1 MNNSFLNIFQFNFNN
16 LKFIFS
22 SIQARDIYDIL
33 LTSFLIYVLFW
44 FLNRTKSLR
53 AIFVAIGI
61 FVLYVITYF
70 LNFSLTYKILETLV
84 SSFFV
89 ILIIIFQDEI
99 KRVFYFISSKKKE
112 KKEYSDTFLDDLTN
126 VVFKMAEQKIGAL
139 IVIPGHEI
147 ISPYITGGISL
158 NADFSIP
165 LILSIFDD
173 SSPGHDGAIILE
185 GHKIS
190 QFGVHLP
197 LSADD
202 SQLIGFGTRHR
213 AGLGISEKADCLSII
228 VSEEKGT
235 VSVALNGKLEI
246 IKDKDKFKEIIKNFI
261 KTFDMSKPI
270 QSKEI
275 FKFFFKSHLW
285 FYIVSLFFSVFIWFV
300 SNYPNLGIIQKNF
313 IVPIEFINIDSNINV
328 SDLKPIEV
336 VATFSGRS
344 QDFNLLDSSS
354 LKIII
359 DLNNFKTVN
368 KYYTV
373 KLKDADIKHP
383 KSLNLV
389 DLNPE
394 FVSFKIESKK

>member
-1 MNNSFLNIFQFNFNN
+1 M
-16 LKFIFS
+16 
-22 SIQARDIYDIL
+22 
-33 LTSFLIYVLFW
+33 
-44 FLNRTKSLR
+44 
-53 AIFVAIGI
+53 
-61 FVLYVITYF
+61 
-70 LNFSLTYKILETLV
+70 
-84 SSFFV
+84 
-89 ILIIIFQDEI
+89 
-99 KRVFYFISSKKKE
+99 
-112 KKEYSDTFLDDLTN
+112 
-126 VVFKMAEQKIGAL
+126 
-139 IVIPGHEI
+139 
-147 ISPYITGGISL
+147 
-158 NADFSIP
+158 
-165 LILSIFDD
+165 
-173 SSPGHDGAIILE
+173 
-185 GHKIS
+185 
-190 QFGVHLP
+190 P

-246 IKDKDKFKEIIKNFI
+246 IKDKNKFKEIIKNFI
-261 KTFDMSKPI
+261 KAFDVSRPI

-275 FKFFFKSHLW
+275 FKSFFKSHLW
-285 FYIVSLFFSVFIWFV
+285 LYIISLLFSFFIWFV

-336 VATFSGRS
+336 VATFSGRN